1 MQYRK
6 GFSVNFKR
14 KIKIRTFYEWRK
26 IWIKGKI
33 VLHFETK
40 KDMQTFISI
49 LRGINVSGQKKIL
62 MADLKSLYES
72 QKFSDVSTY
81 IQSGNVSFKTNEKLS
96 DVQLAQKIEKA
107 IYKKYS
113 FEVPVII
120 RNEDELIKI
129 TSSNPFLKEKS
140 IDIKKLHVTF
150 LSQIPDNAEIKN
162 ITEVDYSPDRF
173 IITGKEIYLHIP
185 ESYGETKLSNNFFEK
200 KLKVKATTRNWN
212 TVNQLLEMVLK

>member
-1 MQYRK
+1 
-6 GFSVNFKR
+6 
-14 KIKIRTFYEWRK
+14 
-26 IWIKGKI
+26 
-33 VLHFETK
+33 
-40 KDMQTFISI
+40 MQTFISI

-62 MADLKSLYES
+62 MTDLKSLYES
-72 QKFSDVSTY
+72 LKFSDVKTY
-81 IQSGNVSFKTNEKLS
+81 IQSGNASFKTNEKLS

-120 RNEDELIKI
+120 RNEDELKKI
-129 TSSNPFLKEKS
+129 TSSNPFLKEKG

-150 LSQIPDNAEIKN
+150 LSQIPGKAEIDN
-162 ITEVDYSPDRF
+162 ISEVDYSPDKF

-212 TVNQLLEMVLK
+212 TVNQLLEMVLQ